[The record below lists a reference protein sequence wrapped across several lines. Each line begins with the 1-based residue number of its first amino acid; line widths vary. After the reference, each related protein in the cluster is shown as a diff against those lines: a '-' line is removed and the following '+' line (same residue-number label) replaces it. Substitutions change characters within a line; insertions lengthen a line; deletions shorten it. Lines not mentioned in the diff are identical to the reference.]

1 MIVGLLE
8 KRKPLSGLN
17 ISSPGECRVHNVTHL
32 LSPGVIVTG
41 QARRQ
46 NVENV
51 RAECGKQDDCNVTDI
66 IDC

>member
-1 MIVGLLE
+1 MIVRLLE

-51 RAECGKQDDCNVTDI
+51 RAECGERGARGL
-66 IDC
+66 